1 MPTATV
7 TSKGQITIPKPIR
20 ERLKVKAGDLI
31 DFVTDEAGRVVL
43 QPGSSE
49 LTDLRGMLRREKRPP
64 VSLAEMDA
72 AIARHVTRK
81 ERRSGKSRR

>member
-7 TSKGQITIPKPIR
+7 TSKGQVTIPKPIR
-20 ERLKVKAGDLI
+20 ERLKVKAGDQI

-49 LTDLRGMLRREKRPP
+49 LTELRGILAREGRRP
-64 VSLAEMDA
+64 VSLAEMDV
-72 AIARHVTRK
+72 AIARHLARK
-81 ERRSGKSRR
+81 ERRSGKGRR

>member
-20 ERLKVKAGDLI
+20 ERLKLKAGDQI
-31 DFVTDEAGRVVL
+31 DFVTDETGRVVL
-43 QPGSSE
+43 EPGSSE
-49 LTDLRGMLRREKRPP
+49 LTDLRGMLRREGRPP

-81 ERRSGKSRR
+81 ERRSGKSR

>member
-7 TSKGQITIPKPIR
+7 TSKGQVTIPKPIR
-20 ERLKVKAGDLI
+20 ERLKVKAGDQI

-49 LTDLRGMLRREKRPP
+49 LTELRGMLAREGRRA
-64 VSLAEMDA
+64 VSLAEMEA
-72 AIARHVTRK
+72 AIARHLTRR
-81 ERRSGKSRR
+81 ERRPGKSRQ

>member
-20 ERLKVKAGDLI
+20 ERLRLKAGDQI

-43 QPGSSE
+43 EPGSSE
-49 LTDLRGMLRREKRPP
+49 LTDLRGMLRREGRPP
-64 VSLAEMDA
+64 VSLAGMDA

-81 ERRSGKSRR
+81 ERRPGKSRR

>member
-20 ERLKVKAGDLI
+20 DYLKVKTGDLI

-43 QPGSSE
+43 QPGASD
-49 LTDLRGMLRREKRPP
+49 LTDLKGMLKRAKRAP
-64 VSLAEMDA
+64 VGLAEMDA
-72 AIARHVTRK
+72 AIARHLERK
-81 ERRSGKSRR
+81 RRPSAKGRR

>member
-7 TSKGQITIPKPIR
+7 TSKGQVTIPKPIR
-20 ERLKVKAGDLI
+20 EHLKVKAGDQI

-49 LTDLRGMLRREKRPP
+49 LTELRGMLSREGRRP

-72 AIARHVTRK
+72 TIARHLARR
-81 ERRSGKSRR
+81 ERRSAKSRR